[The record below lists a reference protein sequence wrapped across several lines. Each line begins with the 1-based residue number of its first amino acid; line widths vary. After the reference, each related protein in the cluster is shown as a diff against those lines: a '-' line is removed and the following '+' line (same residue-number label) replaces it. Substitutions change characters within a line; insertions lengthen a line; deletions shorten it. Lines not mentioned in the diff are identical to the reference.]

1 LPTLKP
7 SPRRRGLDA
16 RLSGAAPARVLAA
29 AVLLGSCGAG
39 LAYSQNPSR
48 VLDAVGRAGGFEV
61 RFVNLEGQ
69 KETSDSAIVAAIGL
83 GPDVSLLS
91 LDVTGV
97 RERLESLPWV
107 REATVRKVLPETL
120 DVDIVEASAFAR
132 WRLEGEEVLIAA
144 DGTVLS
150 DDVSWRFRDLPLVA
164 GRGANTAVRQALS
177 LLSAHPQ
184 MERRTVAAILVNERR
199 WDLRLTDGST
209 LRLPETGASAAL
221 DRFARLESES
231 DILAAGPVVVDLRL
245 PDRTMVEL
253 DPSANPQLA
262 PSAPP
267 GPRPV
272 EPVDPLARAIAEAA
286 L

>member
-1 LPTLKP
+1 
-7 SPRRRGLDA
+7 
-16 RLSGAAPARVLAA
+16 
-29 AVLLGSCGAG
+29 VLLGSCGAG

-184 MERRTVAAILVNERR
+184 VERRTVAAILVNERR